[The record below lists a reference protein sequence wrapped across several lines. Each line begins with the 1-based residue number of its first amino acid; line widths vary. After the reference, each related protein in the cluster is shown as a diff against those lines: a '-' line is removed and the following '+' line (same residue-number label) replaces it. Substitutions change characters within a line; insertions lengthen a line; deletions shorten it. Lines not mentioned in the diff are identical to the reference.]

1 MEATDPATNIPLCRH
16 APDSIVFAQYPCRGS
31 FGLPGVE
38 VAKWRN
44 ILAVAAL
51 VAAVHPLGLWAQQPW
66 AIELGVLGRY
76 AIYDDDVEIENA
88 FGFGGR
94 AGVLLFE
101 SISLEG
107 EAYYAEPEL
116 TDQPGFQGRAF
127 VSHFLYQ
134 GRLLYTHWMN
144 DDVGLLAGAGYAYDN
159 YSRARNVGARGGGL
173 GGLIG
178 LRYKFN
184 DLVSG
189 RLEGTGYF
197 VSEGENTHVAPRP
210 STFNLGLQAGL
221 SVILGEREVERIVEL
236 PAPPPD
242 TIIVTREAAAPPMP
256 QGYPTQIC
264 LATGENVTVYLTAR
278 GDTLVGPNRVSV
290 STLGPAVAF
299 AGEYAAGRSWFQ
311 GDEAIQLDDREHVQ
325 SGGDIGLDCSR
336 IMQVGQFDGV
346 PLFADVGSM
355 SPYERLYLPVR
366 PGVWQAYQT
375 DLAAVRA

>member
-1 MEATDPATNIPLCRH
+1 MMK
-16 APDSIVFAQYPCRGS
+16 G
-31 FGLPGVE
+31 
-38 VAKWRN
+38 RN
-44 ILAVAAL
+44 ILAVAAMV
-51 VAAVHPLGLWAQQPW
+51 VAAYPLGLNAQQPW
-66 AIELGVLGRY
+66 AIELGALGRY
-76 AIYDDDVEIENA
+76 AIYDDDVGIENA

-94 AGVLLFE
+94 AGVFLFE
-101 SISLEG
+101 NISLEVD
-107 EAYYAEPEL
+107 ASYAEPEL
-116 TDQPGFQGRAF
+116 TDQPGFQGRTF
-127 VSHFLYQ
+127 VSHLLYQ
-134 GRLLYTHWMN
+134 GRLMYTHWMN

-159 YSRARNVGARGGGL
+159 YSRARNVAARGGGP

-178 LRYKFN
+178 LRYQFN

-197 VSEGENTHVAPRP
+197 VSADADTHVAPRP

-221 SVILGEREVERIVEL
+221 SVILGEREVECIVEL

-242 TIIVTREAAAPPMP
+242 TIIVTREAADPPMP
-256 QGYPTQIC
+256 QGSPTQIC
-264 LATGENVTVYLTAR
+264 LATGENVTVYLTPQ

-311 GDEAIQLDDREHVQ
+311 GDEAIQFDDREYVQ
-325 SGGDIGLDCSR
+325 SGGEVGLDCSR

-346 PLFADVGSM
+346 PLFADVGST
-355 SPYERLYLPVR
+355 SPYETLYVPVR